1 MDETAGMMLL
11 LATWILTALV
21 KPPSAAALWLSLP
34 APNGTKCI
42 WEDLDAGVLTLAEY
56 AVARQ
61 NKSDV
66 TPTVSVKVTSPSEN
80 TLHHQENITT
90 GQFGFAASE
99 QGTYKLCF
107 TLDSTENT
115 SIQTGVNIDWKIG
128 FAAKDWE
135 AIAKKENIEAC
146 MMRYELELVFKFIN
160 SYSSTL
166 ASLWISK
173 GTCNSLTCVS
183 VYGFCRGEKMKNDSE
198 KANYRVALFS
208 LMSVVVC
215 ILSSA
220 LQLRHLKGYFHKKRL
235 I

>member
-56 AVARQ
+56 AVARE

-90 GQFGFAASE
+90 GQFGFTASE

-146 MMRYELELVFKFIN
+146 MMRYELELGVELGLRK
-160 SYSSTL
+160 
-166 ASLWISK
+166 A
-173 GTCNSLTCVS
+173 V
-183 VYGFCRGEKMKNDSE
+183 VYAKLIHQRMLYLVGKGEKMKNDSE

-208 LMSVVVC
+208 LMSVAVC

>member
-1 MDETAGMMLL
+1 MHPELREQQKMDETAGMMLL

-135 AIAKKENIEAC
+135 AIAKKENIELLC
-146 MMRYELELVFKFIN
+146 GFPKGVELGLRKVVVYAKLIHQRMLHLVGK
-160 SYSSTL
+160 
-166 ASLWISK
+166 
-173 GTCNSLTCVS
+173 
-183 VYGFCRGEKMKNDSE
+183 GEKMKNDSE